1 MVEFKVVVNDTKKG
15 VSHQVQVSG
24 HHANSLIGKKI
35 GDEVD
40 GIFISLPGYK
50 LQITGGTDKNGFAMR
65 SDFPGMARRRLL
77 LSNSKGFNAQEKGI
91 RKKKSIRG
99 NTVNQDVV
107 QINMKVTK
115 YSSRPIEKLIEA
127 KEKSKTDEKEKPEE
141 KPKEKPEEKPEEKVE
156 EKPEEKVEEKP
167 EEKVEEKVE
176 EETKK
181 EATPEEPKEEK
192 KEEIKEDK

>member
-15 VSHQVQVSG
+15 KSHQVQVSG

-50 LQITGGTDKNGFAMR
+50 LQITGGTDKDGFSMR
-65 SDFPGMARRRLL
+65 SDLPGMGRRRLL
-77 LSNSKGFNAQEKGI
+77 VSKSTGFNAKENGL

-99 NTVNQDVV
+99 NTVGQDLV

-115 YSSRPIEKLIEA
+115 HGSRAIDQLI
-127 KEKSKTDEKEKPEE
+127 KPEGKTE
-141 KPKEKPEEKPEEKVE
+141 DKSEEKVE
-156 EKPEEKVEEKP
+156 EKTEEKP
-167 EEKVEEKVE
+167 KESEP
-176 EETKK
+176 KK
-181 EATPEEPKEEK
+181 AEEPKEKEEK
-192 KEEIKEDK
+192 KEEEQK